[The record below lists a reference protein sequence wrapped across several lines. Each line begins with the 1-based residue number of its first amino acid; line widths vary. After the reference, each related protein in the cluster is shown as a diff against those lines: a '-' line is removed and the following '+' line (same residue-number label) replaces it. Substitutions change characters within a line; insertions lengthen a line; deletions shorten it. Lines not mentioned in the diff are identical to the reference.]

1 MYKSV
6 LGRGLDTLDLS
17 LETEWKKAVRL
28 RAEKG
33 QQPTRRADV
42 AYLRQFG
49 RNGNDH
55 SIISFL
61 GRVKCQRPEEAEG
74 RQKTNAHLGL
84 VIGAKQSPQQCSQKL
99 HV

>member
-6 LGRGLDTLDLS
+6 LVRVLDTLDLS

-28 RAEKG
+28 CAEKG
-33 QQPTRRADV
+33 QQPTRRGDV